1 MPDARW
7 AGRRSGSILRPLI
20 LFLLLRKA
28 CAEVYFLRSNNADID
43 NLLFYNQMSPHRA
56 RVPTQKKIK
65 RGLSY
70 GGDKLE
76 AAYSLENM
84 SVDHGNFLELV
95 AILSKYDIIDIM

>member
-1 MPDARW
+1 
-7 AGRRSGSILRPLI
+7 
-20 LFLLLRKA
+20 
-28 CAEVYFLRSNNADID
+28 
-43 NLLFYNQMSPHRA
+43 MSPHRA

-95 AILSKYDIIDIM
+95 VILSKYDIIDIM